1 MRKISNNMNKKK
13 ILETVKYNKILKNKL
28 KLGFK
33 NYKEYS
39 KIYSNIEIEIIKCHQ
54 SYAKFINIKGNEKFF
69 YHIYFNYDRYEIN
82 IQLI

>member
-1 MRKISNNMNKKK
+1 MNKKK

-39 KIYSNIEIEIIKCHQ
+39 KIYSNIEIEIIKCHP
-54 SYAKFINIKGNEKFF
+54 SYGKFINIKRNEKFF

>member
-39 KIYSNIEIEIIKCHQ
+39 KIYSN
-54 SYAKFINIKGNEKFF
+54 
-69 YHIYFNYDRYEIN
+69 
-82 IQLI
+82 

>member
-1 MRKISNNMNKKK
+1 MNKKK

-33 NYKEYS
+33 NYKEYL

-54 SYAKFINIKGNEKFF
+54 SYRKFINIKGNEKLFI
-69 YHIYFNYDRYEIN
+69 IYILIMTGMKSKIN